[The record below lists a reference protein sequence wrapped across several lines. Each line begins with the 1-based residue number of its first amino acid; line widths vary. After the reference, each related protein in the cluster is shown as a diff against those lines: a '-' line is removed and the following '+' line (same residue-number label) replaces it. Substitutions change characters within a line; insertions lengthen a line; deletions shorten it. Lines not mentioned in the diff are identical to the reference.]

1 MTSKLTS
8 QPKYRRY
15 TSDQRGAMLI
25 EAGIACLARGG
36 ILGFTIDNICREAGV
51 SRGLITH
58 HFKSKD
64 GLLAAIYATMY
75 NRSLAVFSDTPD
87 YIPQIG
93 DVIEAEF
100 HPDVFNRENI
110 TIWLALWGE
119 IVTNPALG
127 AEHRRKYKEYREG
140 VAVALRQT
148 ATARQRNID
157 TERLAVMIISLI
169 DGLWLEYC
177 IAPELMSA
185 QSAKEACYEVLEPFL
200 GRLSQSEGRPTAP

>member
-1 MTSKLTS
+1 MAQNKVSGPRS
-8 QPKYRRY
+8 YRMATYR
-15 TSDQRGAMLI
+15 QFLGAA
-25 EAGIACLARGG
+25 ERDVESAARPAPAPP
-36 ILGFTIDNICREAGV
+36 D
-51 SRGLITH
+51 
-58 HFKSKD
+58 
-64 GLLAAIYATMY
+64 LLSY

-140 VAVALRQT
+140 VAAALRQT
-148 ATARQRNID
+148 ATARQRTID